1 MVKEAYPPIKS
12 LPSNVILD
20 CHVDNTLITFNNSLL
35 GGMTYH
41 ILYYMLN
48 IVKIINTHIYGM
60 ELKAKA

>member
-12 LPSNVILD
+12 LPSNVIFH
-20 CHVDNTLITFNNSLL
+20 CHVDNTLITFYNSLL

-48 IVKIINTHIYGM
+48 IVKIINTHISGM